1 MTDAQTTLID
11 DDMPTGPDTTGG
23 DDAGT
28 AKSNAQIVWD
38 AIVDLANEERHV
50 TRKVLCE
57 VTGLKAKIVDDHVER
72 LILHNR
78 LRRLGYGVL
87 EVVEQFPPPRPISKT
102 VMPNGIVKLE
112 IDDVLVELTPK
123 EVRTLAGMFGGEMNS
138 LLDIESSSHYL
149 VRVAELAGQ
158 VRELQRVVTAL
169 RSGHGNP
176 DQLSFDGFVRG

>member
-11 DDMPTGPDTTGG
+11 DDELPATTDAGG
-23 DDAGT
+23 DAGT
-28 AKSNAQIVWD
+28 AKSNAQQVWD

-72 LILHNR
+72 LILNNR

-149 VRVAELAGQ
+149 VRVAELANQ

-169 RSGHGNP
+169 RSGTGSP
-176 DQLSFDGFVRG
+176 DQLRLDGFHS